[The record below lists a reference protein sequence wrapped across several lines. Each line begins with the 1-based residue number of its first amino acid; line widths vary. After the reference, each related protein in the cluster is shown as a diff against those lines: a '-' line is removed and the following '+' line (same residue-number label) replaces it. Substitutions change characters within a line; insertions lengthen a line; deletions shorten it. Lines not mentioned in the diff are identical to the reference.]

1 MPKPRGERSGRPS
14 AAVALAIVMPHC
26 DTHIHFYNDTYAVAP
41 AATLTPP
48 NASVDDYAAV
58 QVELGLERV
67 VVVQPTT
74 YGLDNRCQLEAMARI
89 GDAARGVM
97 VIDADV
103 QDSTLWAYTD
113 LGVRGARFHM
123 LPGGAVGWEHLEPV
137 AERLIQ
143 FGWHVQLQLDGHELA
158 GRREQLLRLPC
169 PLVID
174 HVGRFMGPVEPES
187 DAFSALLDLVDAG
200 AHVKLSAP
208 YESALDPTHE
218 YEIVSRCI
226 DELVRRAPDRLLW
239 ASNWPHPGQAEP
251 PTNQDLGRLRD
262 RWLGDPAVR
271 TQVMSTNPAALYDF

>member
-1 MPKPRGERSGRPS
+1 
-14 AAVALAIVMPHC
+14 MPHC

-58 QVELGLERV
+58 QAELGLERV

-113 LGVRGARFHM
+113 LGVRGAR
-123 LPGGAVGWEHLEPV
+123 
-137 AERLIQ
+137 
-143 FGWHVQLQLDGHELA
+143 
-158 GRREQLLRLPC
+158 
-169 PLVID
+169 
-174 HVGRFMGPVEPES
+174 
-187 DAFSALLDLVDAG
+187 FSALLDLVDAG

-262 RWLGDPAVR
+262 RWLADPAVR